1 MSEIDT
7 APLTLQWNSVDWN
20 RTIRKVRQIQARIVK
35 YLKQGKL
42 WRAKKLQRLLRNS
55 HAAALLAVK
64 RVTSNKGRNTPGID
78 GELLNTPEK
87 KWKAATN
94 IPKPN
99 EYKSSPLKRVHIPK
113 KNGKKRP
120 LGIPTIKER
129 VLQAIHLQALEPW
142 AEFSADGNSYG
153 FRTYRSTADAIEA

>member
-7 APLTLQWNSVDWN
+7 APLALRWNSVDWN
-20 RTIRKVRQIQARIVK
+20 RTIRKVRQIQTRIVK

-64 RVTSNKGRNTPGID
+64 RVTSNKGKNTPGID

-87 KWKAATN
+87 KW
-94 IPKPN
+94 
-99 EYKSSPLKRVHIPK
+99 RV
-113 KNGKKRP
+113 
-120 LGIPTIKER
+120 
-129 VLQAIHLQALEPW
+129 V
-142 AEFSADGNSYG
+142 
-153 FRTYRSTADAIEA
+153 